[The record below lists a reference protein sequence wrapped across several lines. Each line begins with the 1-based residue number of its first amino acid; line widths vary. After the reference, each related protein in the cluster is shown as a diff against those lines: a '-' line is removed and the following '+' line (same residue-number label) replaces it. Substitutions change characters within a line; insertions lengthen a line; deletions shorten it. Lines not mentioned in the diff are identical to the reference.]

1 MKIIRKGQNSRDVS
15 PLFLRNRAAA
25 KERPGAKELKQ
36 LLEANARWNVTRR
49 DISDS
54 ELRRVVDET
63 STINPELR
71 KELLYSWERG
81 FIEDKQTAVTDNW
94 SGSFLRK
101 HEQRKSGKALMIPLK
116 GEIVSETPST
126 VKTAAGAVYRKS
138 DIAKS
143 RLPVQSNVEGSEKKK
158 SPTGGEPR
166 SKQQKTVTQYEDTD
180 SESAEEHDINDQGPR
195 DQVLNEDSR
204 IVDKF
209 QNSPII
215 VTSKETETGGGLNL
229 GRKGNKPNR
238 AGPLVQ
244 NQKSCLSKSTTQE
257 PRKSKAAKTVAKESK
272 KRDTGN
278 AELTESSTSKKVPES
293 KRITRQTN
301 EKDILNTFQNKD
313 MTPDEWDDLT
323 EQVLTRGVQ
332 KEAEQILTQQAGPIN
347 TCPPPG
353 FSDESDK
360 EEDATTVRRSNR
372 QTKNQ
377 GPKRYGSPVS
387 HSVKLI
393 SCEDD
398 ITDLNL
404 ANLEAYRTRLAT
416 FNPNNKETT
425 LENNTFGLLERH
437 LFKRRFGATSLDVSG
452 SWNAVRNKA
461 ELKKK
466 NKGK

>member
-1 MKIIRKGQNSRDVS
+1 M
-15 PLFLRNRAAA
+15 RNTSAA
-25 KERPGAKELKQ
+25 KERARAKELKQ
-36 LLEANARWNVTRR
+36 LLETHARWNFTRR

-94 SGSFLRK
+94 SGSSLRK
-101 HEQRKSGKALMIPLK
+101 HEQRKKGKALTIPLK
-116 GEIVSETPST
+116 GRIVSETPST
-126 VKTAAGAVYRKS
+126 IKMAAGAVYRKS

-143 RLPVQSNVEGSEKKK
+143 RLPVQSNVEGSEKKR
-158 SPTGGEPR
+158 SPTGEEPR
-166 SKQQKTVTQYEDTD
+166 SKQQKTVTQYEDIN
-180 SESAEEHDINDQGPR
+180 ESAEEHDINDQGPR
-195 DQVLNEDSR
+195 DQVLNKDSR
-204 IVDKF
+204 IVDNF
-209 QNSPII
+209 QNLPII
-215 VTSKETETGGGLNL
+215 VTSKETDKGGGLNL
-229 GRKGNKPNR
+229 GGKTNKPNR

-244 NQKSCLSKSTTQE
+244 NQKNCLSKSTTQE

-278 AELTESSTSKKVPES
+278 AELTESSTSKKVTES

-301 EKDILNTFQNKD
+301 KKEILDTFQNKN

-323 EQVLTRGVQ
+323 EQVLNTGVQ
-332 KEAEQILTQQAGPIN
+332 KEADQILTQQAGPIN

-360 EEDATTVRRSNR
+360 EEGATTVRRSNR

-393 SCEDD
+393 SCKDD
-398 ITDLNL
+398 ITDLYL
-404 ANLEAYRTRLAT
+404 AALEAYRTRLAT

-437 LFKRRFGATSLDVSG
+437 LFKRRFGATSLDGFG
-452 SWNAVRNKA
+452 SWNAARNKT
-461 ELKKK
+461 EMKK
-466 NKGK
+466 NKKGN